1 MRILIDGSNVLGA
14 MGLERE
20 SSESKRH
27 LLRLLA
33 SFGRAHRRKLTCF
46 FDGERP
52 ADFGAGPG
60 SIQIRFC
67 APISADD
74 AIVAEV
80 ERKREPFRVVTSD
93 RGLAMRVK
101 RRDVETVDAPL
112 FIRELQSIPEGE
124 PSPPSDEEWE
134 RYFSDPKNR
143 NV

>member
-1 MRILIDGSNVLGA
+1 

-33 SFGRAHRRKLTCF
+33 GYGRAHRRKLTCF

-52 ADFGAGPG
+52 ADFGGGPG
-60 SIQIRFC
+60 AIQVRFC
-67 APISADD
+67 APSSADD

-93 RGLAMRVK
+93 RGIAMRVK
-101 RRDVETVDAPL
+101 RRDVETEDARL
-112 FIRELQSIPEGE
+112 FIRELESIPEAE
-124 PSPPSDEEWE
+124 PSTESAVEWE
-134 RYFSDPKNR
+134 SYFLDPKNR

>member
-1 MRILIDGSNVLGA
+1 MRILVDGSNVLGA

-27 LLRLLA
+27 LLRLLVA
-33 SFGRAHRRKLTCF
+33 YGRAHRRKLTCF

-60 SIQIRFC
+60 AIQIRFC
-67 APISADD
+67 APVSADD
-74 AIVAEV
+74 SIVAEV

-93 RGLAMRVK
+93 RGIAMRVK
-101 RRDVETVDAPL
+101 RRDVETVDARQ
-112 FIRELQSIPEGE
+112 FIRELESIPEGE
-124 PSPPSDEEWE
+124 PPTGTDVEWE
-134 RYFSDPKNR
+134 SYFSDPKNR